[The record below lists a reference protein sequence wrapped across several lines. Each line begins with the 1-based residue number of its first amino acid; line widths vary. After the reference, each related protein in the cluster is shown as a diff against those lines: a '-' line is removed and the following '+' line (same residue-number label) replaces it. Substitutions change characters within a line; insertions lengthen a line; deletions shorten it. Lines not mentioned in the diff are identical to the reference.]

1 MCIAKT
7 MLKRVVSP
15 TLKIQTREIN
25 PGALIQN
32 PLRPSLMLRQKPSK
46 VFDGRLRPF
55 PSSEVLV
62 EPSATSLTFMTEHR
76 FCTIT
81 AQHHVR

>member
-32 PLRPSLMLRQKPSK
+32 PLRPSLMLRQNPPR
-46 VFDGRLRPF
+46 FLMMAAHDHF
-55 PSSEVLV
+55 P
-62 EPSATSLTFMTEHR
+62 PQR
-76 FCTIT
+76 FL
-81 AQHHVR
+81 